1 MTVDTSVMKFHQI
14 MCFAI
19 IISFIFPLNVNAL
32 NFTLDFFP
40 AESKP
45 YGLTF
50 EDWASKW
57 WQWAYSQPKGSNPVV
72 DDSQGNLCT
81 NGQDS
86 QNVWYLAGTFVN
98 NSSVVRYCTVPLGK
112 AILFPVSVAECSVSK
127 SNWWNS
133 LFSNVTEKLW
143 KTCDAKMLKMNTAVD
158 GQIANPVYVKSTKV
172 FKLVFPQN
180 NVKEVEPG
188 EKEAVN
194 KGYWLMIGPLPLGS
208 HNITSFAVDSHNFR
222 SNVTYYLTVK

>member
-1 MTVDTSVMKFHQI
+1 MV
-14 MCFAI
+14 
-19 IISFIFPLNVNAL
+19 
-32 NFTLDFFP
+32 
-40 AESKP
+40 
-45 YGLTF
+45 
-50 EDWASKW
+50 
-57 WQWAYSQPKGSNPVV
+57 
-72 DDSQGNLCT
+72 
-81 NGQDS
+81 
-86 QNVWYLAGTFVN
+86 LAGTFVN
-98 NSSVVRYCTVPLGK
+98 NSSVVRSCTVPFGK